1 MLCFIP
7 LRPADCLYAMI
18 DKYNK
23 QTGLPDPREEV
34 NPINKERSL
43 GGPEA
48 RDQARK
54 DGGGESGE

>member
-1 MLCFIP
+1 
-7 LRPADCLYAMI
+7 MI

-48 RDQARK
+48 RDQARRK
-54 DGGGESGE
+54 DGGGESVHHTVVLQ

>member
-1 MLCFIP
+1 
-7 LRPADCLYAMI
+7 MI

-23 QTGLPDPREEV
+23 QTGLPDPRKEV

-54 DGGGESGE
+54 DGVGESVYHTVFLQ

>member
-1 MLCFIP
+1 
-7 LRPADCLYAMI
+7 MI

-23 QTGLPDPREEV
+23 QTELPDPREEV

>member
-1 MLCFIP
+1 MFLFCI
-7 LRPADCLYAMI
+7 DCLYAMI

-54 DGGGESGE
+54 DGGGESVHAMS